1 MADRSTRRDIEEYIR
16 LGDELAEHFRKA
28 VPERFPEAR
37 LGDYVA
43 VSGVLVTKLLSSSFT
58 ALAKSAGPKAAEE
71 WFTSVLADFAG
82 GTEKALAEE
91 GLPVKIGI
99 DSISVNREKT
109 DGRPEEPY
117 G

>member
-1 MADRSTRRDIEEYIR
+1 MDRPTQKDVDEYIR
-16 LGDELAEHFRKA
+16 LGAELAEHFREA
-28 VPERFPEAR
+28 VPKRFPDVS
-37 LGDYVA
+37 LGDYIA
-43 VSGVLVTKLLSSSFT
+43 VSGVLVTKLLCSSFT
-58 ALAKSAGPKAAEE
+58 ALAKAAGPKAAEE

-99 DSISVNREKT
+99 DTISVLRKT
-109 DGRPEEPY
+109 NVQPEEPY